1 MKLSGSPEVM
11 AQKVFDAK
19 PGAAGTDSDAG
30 ADAGAGA
37 GVGAGATEVAPAPAE
52 EFSAVRMFQL
62 VYRNG
67 RAIWK

>member
-19 PGAAGTDSDAG
+19 PGAASTDSGVDRGAVDA
-30 ADAGAGA
+30 A
-37 GVGAGATEVAPAPAE
+37 GVTPTAVE
-52 EFSAVRMFQL
+52 ESFQAKMFQL